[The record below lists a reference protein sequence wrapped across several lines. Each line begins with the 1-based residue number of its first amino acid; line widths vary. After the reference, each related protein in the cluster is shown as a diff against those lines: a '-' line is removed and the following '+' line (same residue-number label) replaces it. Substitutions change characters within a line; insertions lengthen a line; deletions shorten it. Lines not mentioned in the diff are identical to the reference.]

1 MMNSMLLQA
10 PVSTNGETVDSG
22 VEVTPKV
29 VSFTYLDGFQ
39 LMITFKNGEKR
50 IFDVEPYLD
59 KSPMTR
65 PLCSID
71 YFHQAFCSGGTI
83 EWPNGLN
90 FCQDTF
96 YGLGI
101 PVDD

>member
-1 MMNSMLLQA
+1 MLLNA
-10 PVSTNGETVDSG
+10 PIDMDADIVDSG

-29 VSFTYLDGFQ
+29 VSFSHLDGFR
-39 LMITFKNGEKR
+39 LLITFINGEKR

-65 PLCSID
+65 PLRNVD

-96 YGLGI
+96 YELGV
-101 PVDD
+101 PVAD

>member
-1 MMNSMLLQA
+1 MSSTLLHA
-10 PVSTNGETVDSG
+10 PVDWDDKIIGSG
-22 VEVTPKV
+22 VEMTPEV
-29 VSFTYLDGFQ
+29 VSFTYLDGFR
-39 LMITFKNGEKR
+39 LLITFENEEKR

-59 KSPMTR
+59 KSSLTR
-65 PLCSID
+65 PLRSTD
-71 YFHQAFCSGGTI
+71 YFRQAFCSEGTI

-101 PVDD
+101 PVGD

>member
-1 MMNSMLLQA
+1 MS
-10 PVSTNGETVDSG
+10 ETLTRDYVDIVDSG
-22 VEVTPKV
+22 VELTPEV
-29 VSFTYLDGFQ
+29 VDFTYLDGFQ
-39 LMITFKNGEKR
+39 LLITFENGEKR

-59 KSPMTR
+59 RSPMTR
-65 PLCSID
+65 PLRGID
-71 YFHQAFCSGGTI
+71 YFHQALCSDGTI

-101 PVDD
+101 PVGD

>member
-1 MMNSMLLQA
+1 MLLQA
-10 PVSTNGETVDSG
+10 PINVITDDGIVDSG
-22 VEVTPKV
+22 IEVTPKV
-29 VSFTYLDGFQ
+29 VSFSYLDDFR
-39 LMITFKNGEKR
+39 LLITFKNGEKR

-65 PLCSID
+65 LLRNAD

-101 PVDD
+101 PAGD